1 MQNYLVP
8 IVVEQTGRDP
18 ALYSGHSLRSGFAT
32 VGTLQ
37 GIPSYQLM
45 QVTGHKSEA
54 TLQKYVRIG
63 KRRQIPSLL

>member
-1 MQNYLVP
+1 M
-8 IVVEQTGRDP
+8 
-18 ALYSGHSLRSGFAT
+18 LYSGHSRQAGFAT
-32 VGTLQ
+32 ADTLA